1 MTADFSIIKPEDIKE
16 NLFSLIADRW
26 ALLTAG
32 EKGDFN
38 TMTVSWGSFGE
49 LWNEKIA
56 IAYVRPQRYTFGF
69 TNRYK
74 YYTLSFFPE
83 EQREALKFCGS
94 HSGRDTDKMKET
106 GLTPLFDENSIYYE
120 EANLVLKC
128 RKLYQDDIKP
138 ENFLEE
144 WINKKYP
151 EKGYHRFYIG
161 EIIEVL
167 KK

>member
-1 MTADFSIIKPEDIKE
+1 MTDDFSIIKPEEIKE

-32 EKGDFN
+32 EKGNFN

-49 LWNEKIA
+49 LWNAKIA
-56 IAYVRPQRYTFGF
+56 IAYVRPQRHTFGF

-83 EQREALKFCGS
+83 EQRDALKFCGS
-94 HSGRDTDKMKET
+94 HSGRDTDKMEET
-106 GLTPLFDENSIYYE
+106 GLTPLFDDNIIYYE

-138 ENFLEE
+138 EYFLED
-144 WINKKYP
+144 WINDKYP

-161 EIIEVL
+161 EITEVL